1 MYVVVLRSCFDF
13 LVGEL
18 LNNRLDHFSSWE
30 NEKKIG
36 EGTRGGGKKEGGMM
50 SNPSSKHIFILN
62 SKTYLY

>member
-36 EGTRGGGKKEGGMM
+36 EGTRGGGKKEGE
-50 SNPSSKHIFILN
+50 
-62 SKTYLY
+62 